1 MLHISLVLK
10 CFHIREL
17 SFQNVISICCRQAI
31 TSCHV
36 KLLPIIKH
44 ESCMKIDFWLGW
56 AARVST
62 CEDPLLDV
70 VKQDLL
76 SSLMMSRSFRY
87 LFSLLSDDDM
97 DCTSIQMCLCLYL
110 YLHKYKGL
118 LLVRVKLHLES
129 YCVTFGNDHHQRQS
143 GARLRMIIFSLLI
156 YKMSTMMMTK
166 MMMTTMEQ
174 WDQGWWRYFSR
185 THPFSSWMSQTSA
198 I

>member
-1 MLHISLVLK
+1 
-10 CFHIREL
+10 
-17 SFQNVISICCRQAI
+17 
-31 TSCHV
+31 
-36 KLLPIIKH
+36 
-44 ESCMKIDFWLGW
+44 MKIDFCLGW
-56 AARVST
+56 AAKGSI

-87 LFSLLSDDDM
+87 LFSLILTLIEIANNM
-97 DCTSIQMCLCLYL
+97 DCISIQMCLCLYL

-143 GARLRMIIFSLLI
+143 GARLQMIIFSLLI

-174 WDQGWWRYFSR
+174 
-185 THPFSSWMSQTSA
+185 
-198 I
+198 